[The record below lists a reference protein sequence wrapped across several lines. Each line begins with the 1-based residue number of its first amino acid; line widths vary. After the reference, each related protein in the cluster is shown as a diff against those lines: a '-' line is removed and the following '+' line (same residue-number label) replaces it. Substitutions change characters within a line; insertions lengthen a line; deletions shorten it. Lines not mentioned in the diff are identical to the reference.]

1 MFHVKHMR
9 SHNIFCSRRI
19 KTIEISHYEC
29 FTRIV
34 SRETLNTLLD
44 SARMAIAVYRTVMIK
59 KTLAES
65 VFRENSNK
73 TTQKMRIL

>member
-9 SHNIFCSRRI
+9 SHNIFCFKRI

-59 KTLAES
+59 ITLAES
-65 VFRENSNK
+65 DFKRK
-73 TTQKMRIL
+73 F